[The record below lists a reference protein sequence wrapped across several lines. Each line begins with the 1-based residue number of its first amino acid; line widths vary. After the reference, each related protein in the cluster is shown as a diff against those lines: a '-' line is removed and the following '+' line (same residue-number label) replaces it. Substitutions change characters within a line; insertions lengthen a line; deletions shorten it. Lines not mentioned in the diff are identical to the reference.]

1 MAELVFH
8 KIINSTIFT
17 TDFSTF
23 VSNNTID
30 FNEKGIS
37 VVYGPN
43 GTGKT
48 SLIHVLSG
56 DEGTSYSVDYEG
68 ASYDEHNT
76 SLFYVIQDQSS
87 RNIIAGTTKDFLL
100 GDNIQ
105 REYALSEY
113 LQAERTRILSEIIAK
128 LKNEFGISS
137 ASSKVIDLIT
147 VTDLKALIKD
157 LANAKS
163 KGGKYK
169 TPDIITVIESLP
181 TIAAVDCADDKL
193 AFVIQDLCDKNSL
206 IRKIEALVLDDFS
219 ANPHVHE
226 IEENTEA
233 MRILERF
240 SRKSQ
245 CIVCD
250 TAGIDSEQLLER
262 KTHNRESVIQ
272 SISDKLRGAVE
283 HVISL
288 AGTRDPFSIKS
299 TLLEAIDKGDVNI
312 IIALKDEIA
321 RYYSVFNQKLFD
333 YFKGV
338 ITSSDIKSK
347 GEEYARI
354 LSERPVISDE
364 DLLYI
369 EGIISNS
376 MGKSLRVDRDE
387 NNTLRISLSN
397 HEFLNKDR
405 DELPLS
411 TGEQNFLSLS
421 FEFLKAKNSASPI
434 VVIDDPI
441 SSFDSIYKNKIVFA
455 LVRMLKDKKRLV
467 LTHNTDVL
475 RLLNSQY
482 PNCFN
487 LYILNNTSGE
497 NNGFI
502 ALQAKE
508 KDMLINLEK
517 LLDGFRDDVVK
528 SVINMEEYLISMI
541 SFCRGYAT
549 LMGNSIIKNQL
560 TNVMHGYKTESVDIA
575 KAYIALFGNQTG
587 LIPESYVV
595 KVDDILRKNPETI
608 EILDSSVFP
617 LLNKTLKHTMTY
629 LTLRLLVEKTLVEK
643 KNIPI
648 THHMQ
653 MGQIIDR
660 AFPGADLNEVR
671 MRVRLTSKKTL
682 INEFNHFEGNLSI
695 FQPAIDITNSS
706 LAQEKNDIL
715 NAMEA
720 IVNGSV

>member
-1 MAELVFH
+1 MAELIFH

-30 FNEKGIS
+30 FNEKGIA

-56 DEGTSYSVDYEG
+56 DEGTSYSVDYDG

-87 RNIIAGTTKDFLL
+87 RNIIAGTAKDFLL

-113 LQAERTRILSEIIAK
+113 LETERNRILGEIIAK
-128 LKNEFGISS
+128 LKSEFGVSS
-137 ASSKVIDLIT
+137 ASSKAIDLIT
-147 VTDLKALIKD
+147 SADLKALIKD
-157 LANAKS
+157 LANTKS

-169 TPDIITVIESLP
+169 TPRIISIIESLP
-181 TIAAVDCADDKL
+181 SVTAPECADDKL
-193 AFVIQDLCDKNSL
+193 AFVIQDISDKNSL
-206 IRKIEALVLDDFS
+206 IRKIESLVLDDFS

-240 SRKSQ
+240 SGKSQ

-250 TAGIDSEQLLER
+250 TTGIDSEQLLER
-262 KTHNRESVIQ
+262 KTNNRECVIQ

-283 HVISL
+283 QVISL
-288 AGTRDPFSIKS
+288 AGSRDPFSIKS
-299 TLLEAIDKGDVNI
+299 TLLSAIDKGDVSI
-312 IIALKDEIA
+312 IVALREEIA
-321 RYYSVFNQKLFD
+321 GYYSIFNQKLFD
-333 YFKGV
+333 YLKGV
-338 ITSSDIKSK
+338 IASSDIKSK

-354 LSERPVISDE
+354 LSERPDISDE
-364 DLLYI
+364 DLFYI

-421 FEFLKAKNSASPI
+421 FEFLKAKNSSSPI

-517 LLDGFRDDVVK
+517 LLDGFRDDVVR

-549 LMGNSIIKNQL
+549 LIGNNDIKNQL
-560 TNVMHGYKTESVDIA
+560 TNVMHGYKTETVDIA
-575 KAYIALFGNQTG
+575 KAYVALFENKTG

-595 KVDDILRKNPETI
+595 KVDDILRKNPETV

-617 LLNKTLKHTMTY
+617 LLNKTLKHTLTY
-629 LTLRLLVEKTLVEK
+629 LTLRLKVEKTLVEK
-643 KNIPI
+643 KNIQI

-660 AFPGADLNEVR
+660 AFPGTDLNAVR

-695 FQPAIDITNSS
+695 FQPAIDITNTS

-720 IVNGSV
+720 IINGSV

>member
-23 VSNNTID
+23 VSNNTIE

-113 LQAERTRILSEIIAK
+113 LEAERNRILGEIIAK
-128 LKNEFGISS
+128 LKSEFGVSS

-147 VTDLKALIKD
+147 DANLKALIKD
-157 LANAKS
+157 LANTKS

-169 TPDIITVIESLP
+169 TPNIISIIESLP
-181 TIAAVDCADDKL
+181 AITAPECADDKL
-193 AFVIQDLCDKNSL
+193 AFVIQDLNDKNSL
-206 IRKIEALVLDDFS
+206 IRKIEALELDGFS

-240 SRKSQ
+240 SGKSQ

-262 KTHNRESVIQ
+262 KTNNRESVIQ

-283 HVISL
+283 QVISL
-288 AGTRDPFSIKS
+288 AGSRDPFSIKS
-299 TLLEAIDKGDVNI
+299 TLLCAIDKGDVNI
-312 IIALKDEIA
+312 IVALRGEIA
-321 RYYSVFNQKLFD
+321 GYYSIFNQKLFD
-333 YFKGV
+333 YLKCV
-338 ITSSDIKSK
+338 VASSDIKSK

-354 LSERPVISDE
+354 LSERPDISDE

-482 PNCFN
+482 SNCFN

-502 ALQAKE
+502 ALKAKE

-517 LLDGFRDDVVK
+517 LLDGFREDVVR

-541 SFCRGYAT
+541 PFCRGYAT
-549 LMGNSIIKNQL
+549 LTGKGDIKNQL

-575 KAYIALFGNQTG
+575 KAYVSLFENKTG

-595 KVDDILRKNPETI
+595 KVDDILRKNPETV
-608 EILDSSVFP
+608 EILDSNVFP

-629 LTLRLLVEKTLVEK
+629 LALRLKVEKTLVEK
-643 KNIPI
+643 KSIPI
-648 THHMQ
+648 THHLQ
-653 MGQIIDR
+653 MGEIIDK
-660 AFPGADLNEVR
+660 AFPRTDLNAVR

-695 FQPAIDITNSS
+695 FQPAIDITNTS

-720 IVNGSV
+720 IINGSV